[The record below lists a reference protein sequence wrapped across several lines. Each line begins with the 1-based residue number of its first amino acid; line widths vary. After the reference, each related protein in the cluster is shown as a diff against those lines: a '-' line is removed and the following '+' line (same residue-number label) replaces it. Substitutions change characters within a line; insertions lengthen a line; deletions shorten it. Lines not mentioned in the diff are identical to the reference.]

1 MSIALYDITVPVLL
15 RSLKNTDAWLQ
26 KAEAWAN
33 ENGKSED
40 DLLSARL
47 APDMRDFVYQILALC
62 AIARYSVL
70 REGWVYTSA
79 TTFPPEQGRT
89 FKELRATIADVL
101 KFVEEVKREDV
112 DGQEGREYTFWT
124 GGEKGVGYEFGFENG
139 IKFLNQFAFPNF
151 WFHTTTAYAILRMK
165 GVQLGKADFL
175 AGGGA
180 FDSTKAPSAA

>member
-26 KAEAWAN
+26 KVRKKTNPFTTSSKSSSFTLTGNHQAEAWAN

-124 GGEKGVGYEFGFENG
+124 GGKQNARGESH
-139 IKFLNQFAFPNF
+139 L
-151 WFHTTTAYAILRMK
+151 
-165 GVQLGKADFL
+165 
-175 AGGGA
+175 
-180 FDSTKAPSAA
+180 